1 MDGDDVSSIY
11 ADQMQKARHPSPEA
25 LAQDA
30 RLAEWTGGRRYTCPS
45 LEVAR
50 PDGARLSAPGYQ
62 LWKSYELLLANL
74 IPDADQRPDAESVG
88 EVIEWADHPLA
99 TAEVAQLRGITREQ
113 ARDEL
118 QVAGATEHAM
128 GSDSLWTN

>member
-1 MDGDDVSSIY
+1 
-11 ADQMQKARHPSPEA
+11 
-25 LAQDA
+25 
-30 RLAEWTGGRRYTCPS
+30 
-45 LEVAR
+45 
-50 PDGARLSAPGYQ
+50 
-62 LWKSYELLLANL
+62 
-74 IPDADQRPDAESVG
+74 VG